1 VLESTHSFH
10 PQPFHPEVELNFPSP
25 LRVRDSCKVMD
36 RPFYRLSV
44 RFILEDIAQNP
55 MLNLSNLEGEM

>member
-1 VLESTHSFH
+1 
-10 PQPFHPEVELNFPSP
+10 
-25 LRVRDSCKVMD
+25 VMD